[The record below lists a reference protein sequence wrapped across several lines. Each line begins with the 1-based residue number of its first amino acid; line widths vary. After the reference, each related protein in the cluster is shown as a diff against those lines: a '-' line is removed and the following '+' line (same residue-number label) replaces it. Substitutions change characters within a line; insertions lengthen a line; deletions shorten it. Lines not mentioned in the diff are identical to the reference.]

1 MGPRSRKHAVSHF
14 NVMVVGFSGVGKT
27 SFIRTLIEALMLEE
41 RQNEQNEQ
49 EEQEKTKKRRDSV
62 MSETSFVNMEPEGP
76 IERTLQPYTVSREI
90 EVDRERVL
98 LTMIDTPGFQ
108 AEYLVDK
115 QLHDIIKYIEHQFDL
130 TLAEESKVKRNPKA
144 VDTQVHCCLY
154 FLDPKKSCL
163 DEYDIRILT
172 KLSNRVNV
180 IPVIGKAD
188 QLTLAQKNRL
198 KPKIIQDIYNKIPIY
213 GVPTQEDDDDE
224 DDEEENTKKPEN
236 LQEFIHQFNYQEED
250 QDTQV
255 ILDYLKVIPFTFISY
270 EDEPTTGKPLEIPD
284 VPLGRDFGW
293 GTIDCLNGIYSDFV
307 QLKDVLLSAHRNF
320 LQSDTVER
328 YYEQY
333 RTEKLTFKRATKL
346 KSMDLSSKKILKD
359 LNDL

>member
-1 MGPRSRKHAVSHF
+1 
-14 NVMVVGFSGVGKT
+14 
-27 SFIRTLIEALMLEE
+27 MLDEQE
-41 RQNEQNEQ
+41 RQKEQ
-49 EEQEKTKKRRDSV
+49 EQEPTKKRRDSV

-76 IERTLQPYTVSREI
+76 IERTLKPYTVSREI

-98 LTMIDTPGFQ
+98 LTLIDTPGFQ

-115 QLHDIIKYIEHQFDL
+115 QLHDIMKYIEHQFDL

-154 FLDPKKSCL
+154 FMDPKKSSL
-163 DEYDIRILT
+163 DEYDIRIL
-172 KLSNRVNV
+172 KRLSNRVNV

-198 KPKIIQDIYNKIPIY
+198 KPRIIQDIYNKIPIY
-213 GVPTQEDDDDE
+213 GIPTQEDEEEEDEDDDE
-224 DDEEENTKKPEN
+224 DEDSIKKPEN
-236 LQEFIHQFNYQEED
+236 LTEFIAQFNYDEED
-250 QDTQV
+250 QETQI

-270 EDEPTTGKPLEIPD
+270 EDEPDTGKPLEIPD

-293 GTIDCLNGIYSDFV
+293 GTIDCLSEIYSDFT
-307 QLKDVLLSAHRNF
+307 QLKQVLLSSHRRF
-320 LQSDTVER
+320 LQLDTVER

-346 KSMDLSSKKILKD
+346 KSMDLSSQKILKD
-359 LNDL
+359 LKDL